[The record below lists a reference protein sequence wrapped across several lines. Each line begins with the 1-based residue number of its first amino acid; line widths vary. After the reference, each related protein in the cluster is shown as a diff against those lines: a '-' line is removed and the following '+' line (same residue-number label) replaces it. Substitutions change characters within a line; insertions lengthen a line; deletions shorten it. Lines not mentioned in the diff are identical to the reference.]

1 MSATRPASNPVALLA
16 EFTDV
21 DGVMT
26 AARGLRD
33 AGFRNWDVHSPFPIH
48 GIDAAMGIRPTR
60 LPWMALIGGI
70 TGLFAGL
77 LLAWWTNA
85 VDYTFL
91 ISGKPRFSLPAN
103 IPVIFETT
111 VLFAALATVF
121 GMLLL
126 NRLPTLYNPLLNAQR
141 FRRVTDDRFMI
152 VVEAIDQRFDAHR
165 TPELLASLGAVHVE
179 LVEEE

>member
-1 MSATRPASNPVALLA
+1 VSTPRITGRKGVRHERDATCSNPVALLA
-16 EFTDV
+16 EFADV

-141 FRRVTDDRFMI
+141 FG
-152 VVEAIDQRFDAHR
+152 E
-165 TPELLASLGAVHVE
+165 
-179 LVEEE
+179 